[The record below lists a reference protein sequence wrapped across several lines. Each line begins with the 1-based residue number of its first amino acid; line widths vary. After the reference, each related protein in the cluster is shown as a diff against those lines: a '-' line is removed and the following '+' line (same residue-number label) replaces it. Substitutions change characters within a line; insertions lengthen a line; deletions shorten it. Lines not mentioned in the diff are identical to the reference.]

1 MKSYKSLIGFV
12 VLVVL
17 VPIFFALFF
26 KRVPPATIGVK
37 QGMWG
42 GGIVGQ
48 DFPTGIHLGI
58 SGYHKWYFLPRK
70 THFLHFTNSR
80 RTATTNTD
88 SWYPPLE
95 IRTTDNNN
103 VTIELSVPYHII
115 ENEAWSIVS
124 AGLTHAYRERVES
137 IVESLLREE
146 LPKLTSEHLQVTDK
160 RLQRVTDALPELN
173 RQLAELHCEADAIL
187 IRRIGFPT
195 EYETKLQEKQ
205 FLRQK
210 ANLDVALTLMAE
222 AQKDVNLIE
231 RQIVAAELAKTQE
244 WDKQIQER
252 TSENQVKIAI
262 IRADADMYSR
272 RTKAEGEAD
281 RVILEA
287 EGGLAV
293 EKSEALRNELRT
305 AALDSRGGAIL
316 LGIEAA
322 KNLNVPKVTLD
333 ASNPAVPMLMDL
345 EALTRL
351 LVGKSVAAD

>member
-1 MKSYKSLIGFV
+1 MKSFKGLIGF
-12 VLVVL
+12 LVILVL

-42 GGIVGQ
+42 GGIVSQ
-48 DFPTGIHLGI
+48 DYPTGIHLGI

-70 THFLHFTNSR
+70 THFLHFTDSR
-80 RTATTNTD
+80 RTSTSNTD

-103 VTIELSVPYHII
+103 VTIELSVPYHIVP
-115 ENEAWSIVS
+115 NEAWSIVS
-124 AGLTHAYRERVES
+124 SGLTHAYRERVES

-146 LPKLTSEHLQVTDK
+146 LPKLTSEDLQVTDE
-160 RLQRVTDALPELN
+160 RLARVSDALPELN
-173 RQLAELHCEADAIL
+173 RQLAELHCKADSIL

-231 RQIVAAELAKTQE
+231 RQIVAAEMAKTQE
-244 WDKQIQER
+244 WDKRIQER
-252 TSENQVKIAI
+252 TSENQVKIAT
-262 IRADADMYSR
+262 IRANAEMYSR
-272 RTKAEGEAD
+272 RAKAEGDAD

-305 AALDSRGGAIL
+305 VALDSKGGAIL

-322 KNLNVPKVTLD
+322 KNLRVPSVTLD

-351 LVGKSVAAD
+351 LVGKSVSD